1 MEISCRLIE
10 HNSAAYRA
18 MVALRYRVLRE
29 PLGLNFTP
37 EQLAAEAGD
46 VLIGAYAG
54 EKIIGSLILTRQN
67 EQAAQ
72 MRQVSVEEILQGRGI
87 GRIMLEFAEQ
97 EAMKRGIT
105 TITLH
110 ARETALPFYE
120 RLGYESFGESFM
132 EVGLPHLE
140 MRKMLH

>member
-10 HNSAAYRA
+10 HNSAAYRE

-37 EQLAAEAGD
+37 EQLAAESSD
-46 VLIGAYAG
+46 VLIGAYSG
-54 EKIIGSLILTRQN
+54 ERIVGSLILTRQS

-72 MRQVSVEEILQGRGI
+72 MRQVAVEEILQGRGI

-97 EAMKRGIT
+97 EAKKRGIAE
-105 TITLH
+105 ITLH

-120 RLGYESFGESFM
+120 RLGYTSFGESFQ

-140 MRKMLH
+140 MRKIIS

>member
-1 MEISCRLIE
+1 
-10 HNSAAYRA
+10 

-37 EQLAAEAGD
+37 EQLAAESSD
-46 VLIGAYAG
+46 ILIGAYAG
-54 EKIIGSLILTRQN
+54 DKIVGSLILTRQN
-67 EQAAQ
+67 ERTAQ
-72 MRQVSVEEILQGRGI
+72 MRQVAVEEILQGRGI

-97 EAMKRGIT
+97 EAKKNGILE
-105 TITLH
+105 ITLH

-120 RLGYESFGESFM
+120 RLGYGSFGESFQ

-140 MRKMLH
+140 MRKILS